1 MQSESNA
8 APRRT
13 KVKGKPGIYYRQ
25 VGKRRRYEVTYLDT
39 DGRRRWQTIAGYDNL
54 DDAEAALEEK
64 KGRLRR
70 GEQVRPS
77 RATFGDLVEQWMAQ
91 LTVGERTRELYAAN
105 MRLHLLPRFERRRVQ
120 DITVD
125 DVAKMIAD
133 MQADGKAGWTI
144 RNQLTTLSGF
154 FTWASSPR
162 RGYTPANPVRQLEPR
177 ERPRVRRGKG
187 RTLQPKEIT
196 ALLDS
201 ATTYRYR
208 VVLATATFSGLRLM
222 ELLGLRWMDVD
233 FDEGEIRVRHQLSRK
248 GGLAPVKS
256 ESGERDVT
264 LRPELA
270 RVLREWKAAS
280 RFKLPG
286 SYVFASETGGPLAW
300 RNVERRGMDAAFE
313 AAVKAKRLPAGRRK
327 PVLHDCR
334 HTFGSML
341 IREGHDV
348 YTVKREMGHA
358 NASTTLDVYAGEFD
372 KARTADASK
381 RPNYGE
387 LLAGVGNVVETA
399 PRNQPQTKGS
409 GIASL
414 SQIATG

>member
-1 MQSESNA
+1 MQAEPN

-13 KVKGKPGIYYRQ
+13 KVKGKPGIYFRQ
-25 VGKRRRYEVTYLDT
+25 VGKHRRYEVTYLDT

-54 DDAEAALEEK
+54 DDAEATLEEK
-64 KGRLRR
+64 KGKLRR
-70 GEQVRPS
+70 GEQVRPNK
-77 RATFGDLVEQWMAQ
+77 ATFGELAEKWLEQ
-91 LTVGERTRELYAAN
+91 LTVGERTKELYDAN
-105 MRLHLLPRFERRRVQ
+105 LRLHLRPRFEHRRVQ
-120 DITVD
+120 EITVD
-125 DVAKMIAD
+125 DVAELIAD
-133 MQADGKAGWTI
+133 MQEDGKAGWTI

-162 RGYTPANPVRQLEPR
+162 RGYTPTNPVRQLEKG
-177 ERPRVRRGKG
+177 ERPKVRKGMG

-196 ALLDS
+196 ALLES

-208 VVLATATFSGLRLM
+208 VVLATAIFSGLRLM
-222 ELLGLRWMDVD
+222 ELLALRWQDVD
-233 FDEGEIRVRHQLSRK
+233 FDESELRIRHQLSRK

-270 RVLREWKAAS
+270 HVLREWKAAS
-280 RFKLPG
+280 RFKRPHDF
-286 SYVFASETGGPLAW
+286 VFASETGGPLAW
-300 RNVERRGMDAAFE
+300 RNVERRGMDAAFA

-334 HTFGSML
+334 HTFGSLL

-348 YTVKREMGHA
+348 YSVKREMGHA

-372 KARTADASK
+372 KARSADAGK

-387 LLAGVGNVVETA
+387 LLVAVGNGMETA
-399 PRNQPQTKGS
+399 PRNQLQTRRPRT
-409 GIASL
+409 ASV
-414 SQIATG
+414 SQIAVS